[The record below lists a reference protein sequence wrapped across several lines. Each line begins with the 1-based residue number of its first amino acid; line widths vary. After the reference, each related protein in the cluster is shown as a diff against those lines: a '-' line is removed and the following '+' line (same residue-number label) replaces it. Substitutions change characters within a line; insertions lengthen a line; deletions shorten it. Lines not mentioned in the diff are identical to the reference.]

1 MDLHGISDADKYLL
15 YGLLL
20 RKRRSR
26 VQEKKVM
33 GIIRSTMHLDGRI
46 AALMD
51 LQAEEDKGLGAIA
64 DTGRASRYTGFR
76 KGGRTG
82 ALVVDMHNQIV
93 KLLRKCALKR
103 GLTFQRIGESF
114 DAVHLIRR
122 LRIRLI
128 ILNEALPPDDY
139 PRYYEICRAIEP
151 KVRVI
156 FLCAPPREIDESD
169 LFRRNTR
176 FLPKPINMEK
186 LETAASELL
195 GLDAMSQP

>member
-1 MDLHGISDADKYLL
+1 MDLQGISDADKYLL

-33 GIIRSTMHLDGRI
+33 GIIRSAMDLDGRI
-46 AALMD
+46 TALMD
-51 LQAEEDKGLGAIA
+51 LQEEEDRALAAIA
-64 DTGRASRYTGFR
+64 DAARASRYAGSQ
-76 KGGRTG
+76 KGGRIG
-82 ALVVDMHNQIV
+82 VLVVDMHTEVV

-103 GLTFQRIGESF
+103 SLAFQRIGESF

-122 LRIRLI
+122 LRARLI
-128 ILNEALPPDDY
+128 ILNEPLPPEDY

-156 FLCAPPREIDESD
+156 FLCIAPRGLEGSD

-176 FLPKPINMEK
+176 FLPKPINMER
-186 LETAASELL
+186 LEAAAAELL
-195 GLDAMSQP
+195 GLDGRS